1 MHCRNDQ
8 NTHPE
13 MPKSLVP
20 ELFFRPNDANHA
32 PPLRMEKRGII
43 VVFVGQIRFGLYATQ

>member
-32 PPLRMEKRGII
+32 PPLRMEKRGIV
-43 VVFVGQIRFGLYATQ
+43 VVFIGQIRFGLYATQ